1 MLARSIADKK
11 QGAHVKR
18 RTMLLGLAGLASA
31 PMAARSRASATSPL
45 PDALD
50 PNNQAHLGLL
60 QKKLIYATDD
70 RPLIWW
76 SRGVKYGSINGEIT
90 PLWRLNVLLFKAVTH
105 RADGSFDTRVME
117 LVYKTD
123 VDTDALLREWRN
135 PYNGEVYEEVPL
147 IMGPLSRHF
156 TDAGPVSQSAL
167 PGAEIQ
173 REGSLGPA
181 EIAGDRVWLITDA
194 HVVVNREGQATFRA
208 HDLKTYHGRVSDVL
222 NPEIASAPA
231 TLTVHIIQSWHP
243 WMNMG
248 DREGTLVTRLSG
260 AKCFQVADIH
270 PRIRSLLEAGH
281 PDIARD
287 FVARLAGPAERFDR

>member
-1 MLARSIADKK
+1 ME
-11 QGAHVKR
+11 R
-18 RTMLLGLAGLASA
+18 RTMLLGLAGLASGPLAGRSSASETNA
-31 PMAARSRASATSPL
+31 P
-45 PDALD
+45 PDGLD
-50 PNNQAHLGLL
+50 PNHPADLGLL
-60 QKKLIYATDD
+60 QKKLIYAADD

-76 SRGVKYGSINGEIT
+76 GRGVKYGSINGEIT
-90 PLWRLNVLLFKAVTH
+90 PLWRLNVLLFKSVSH
-105 RADGSFDTRVME
+105 RPDGSFDARVME

-123 VDTDALLREWRN
+123 VETDALLRQWRN
-135 PYNGEVYEEVPL
+135 PYNGEVYDEVPL

-156 TDAGPVSQSAL
+156 TDAGPVSQSEL
-167 PGAEIQ
+167 PGAEII

-194 HVVVNREGQATFRA
+194 HVIVNREGQATFRA
-208 HDLKTYHGRVSDVL
+208 HDLKTYHGRVGDVL
-222 NPEIASAPA
+222 NPAVASAPA

-248 DREGTLVTRLSG
+248 DREGSLVTRLSG

-287 FVARLAGPAERFDR
+287 FVGRLAQPPERFDR